1 MRIHIAQP
9 WWNSWWAWILYLC
22 ILGAVVYF
30 GWDYY
35 RERLHRKYYDEKI
48 NFFVNT
54 AHNIRTPLSL
64 VLAPLADLAKDATLG
79 DKSRKFLEMAQ
90 RNGDKLL
97 KMVTELLDF
106 QKIAVAKTQVR
117 LQNVELSVLLRQQV
131 DKFQMSAQEKHL
143 NLRLET
149 CGQHTFST
157 DLSMMDLIFE
167 NLLSNAVKYTKAG
180 GTITISASFDEVAK
194 QVCIQVSD
202 TGIGIPKTE
211 TKHIFQSFFRAS
223 NAVNSQ
229 EMGSGLGLMLTRQL
243 VQKLGG
249 KLTFESEEGKGTAF
263 LVVLPD
269 NGNVDVSVSSKPSSL
284 PETSDN
290 SMSTD
295 EKIKSEES
303 LKDTLLFVDDNEDLR
318 QYIRMAFADQYHV
331 VDVESGE
338 AALKY
343 LSENGECDIVVSDV
357 MMPGMQGDEL
367 CRRIKENKE
376 TSWLPVILLTAKAG
390 RDFMIEGLD
399 LGADDYIAKPFDSA
413 ILASKIASMLKN
425 RRRLSQY
432 YMEQSLAI
440 VRGED
445 PGQSSQKSLLPS
457 EPSLPSASDEKNKS
471 SDEKEPDLD
480 PMDQA
485 FVEKATRLV
494 LDNLSDTDFTIDRL
508 CREMAMSRTLFYGKL
523 KTLTGQGPQDF
534 MRLIRLEQ
542 AAQYLKQGDSVLD
555 VSVKTGFVNVKYFST
570 VFKKHFGVSPSKYE

>member
-1 MRIHIAQP
+1 
-9 WWNSWWAWILYLC
+9 
-22 ILGAVVYF
+22 
-30 GWDYY
+30 
-35 RERLHRKYYDEKI
+35 
-48 NFFVNT
+48 
-54 AHNIRTPLSL
+54 
-64 VLAPLADLAKDATLG
+64 
-79 DKSRKFLEMAQ
+79 MAL

-97 KMVTELLDF
+97 RMVTELLDF
-106 QKIAVAKTQVR
+106 QKIAVAKTQVH

-131 DKFQMSAQEKHL
+131 DKFQMSAREKHIS
-143 NLRLET
+143 LRLAT

-167 NLLSNAVKYTKAG
+167 NLLSNAVKYTQVG
-180 GTITISASFDEVAK
+180 GTITISASLDEVAR

-211 TKHIFQSFFRAS
+211 VKNIFQSFFRAS
-223 NAVNSQ
+223 NAVNSH

-263 LVVLPD
+263 LVILPD
-269 NGNVDVSVSSKPSSL
+269 NGNVDVSVSSKPASL

-290 SMSTD
+290 SVSAD
-295 EKIKSEES
+295 EKIKSKES

-390 RDFMIEGLD
+390 RDFMIEGLG
-399 LGADDYIAKPFDSA
+399 LGADDYIAKPAQPRVLLARIKALLRRNHAGEWGAEAETLQFGAFSFENSA
-413 ILASKIASMLKN
+413 K
-425 RRRLSQY
+425 
-432 YMEQSLAI
+432 
-440 VRGED
+440 
-445 PGQSSQKSLLPS
+445 P
-457 EPSLPSASDEKNKS
+457 
-471 SDEKEPDLD
+471 
-480 PMDQA
+480 
-485 FVEKATRLV
+485 
-494 LDNLSDTDFTIDRL
+494 
-508 CREMAMSRTLFYGKL
+508 
-523 KTLTGQGPQDF
+523 
-534 MRLIRLEQ
+534 
-542 AAQYLKQGDSVLD
+542 
-555 VSVKTGFVNVKYFST
+555 
-570 VFKKHFGVSPSKYE
+570 